1 MQAFYIFRCFLLC
14 QHKSFEGDVIFP
26 ISQVKKQGLKE
37 ITLPEIMLQPLL
49 GAGAVSQSF
58 IAYE

>member
-37 ITLPEIMLQPLL
+37 ITLL

-58 IAYE
+58 ITYE